1 MHPDAI
7 EEEIDRQISQVGIGE
22 YADRKCG
29 TYSGGNKRKL
39 NVAQVNDCSL
49 LFDNTVDD

>member
-7 EEEIDRQISQVGIGE
+7 EGEIERQISQVGIGE

-39 NVAQVNDCSL
+39 NVAQVSDDCKREIEHSG
-49 LFDNTVDD
+49 V